1 MNTRLLSAFL
11 GLMMIMSNAQVV
23 IGSSNVSLAAILKL
37 DANNKALRIPNLSIT
52 SRTSTTIPIVSPVS
66 GLTIY
71 NTNTDIVNNIAKGI
85 TYWGS
90 DNQYHS
96 QATPTATEAAIS
108 SSQIPL
114 LIFSAAIGQKP
125 ITPLGSAFGGSR
137 VALTL
142 TTPEIIMDKY
152 SGWNVST
159 SEYKIPATGIYMIEF
174 VANMSN
180 TGNVGGTTILEL
192 YKAGITTLIAT
203 SYGGFNPLT
212 NRMYTTLTTT
222 QNLTVNELLNF
233 KYWFTANNYR
243 MESGTLNIYKYQ

>member
-1 MNTRLLSAFL
+1 MKTKLLSAFL
-11 GLMMIMSNAQVV
+11 GLMLIMSNAQVV
-23 IGSSNVSLAAILKL
+23 IGSGNVSLPAILKL
-37 DANNKALRIPNLSIT
+37 DANNKALRIPNLSVT
-52 SRTSTTIPIVSPVS
+52 SRTNAVTPIVSPVS
-66 GLTIY
+66 GLAIY
-71 NTNTDIVNNIAKGI
+71 NTNMDIVNNIAKGI

-96 QATPTATEAAIS
+96 QATSTATEAAIS

-125 ITPLGSAFGGSR
+125 ITPLGSAFGGSN

-142 TTPEIIMDKY
+142 TAPEIIIDKY
-152 SGWNVST
+152 FGWNNST
-159 SEYKIPATGIYMIEF
+159 NEYKIPANGIYMIEF

-180 TGNVGGTTILEL
+180 TGNAGGTTVLLL
-192 YKAGITTLIAT
+192 YKAGTATLVT
-203 SYGGFNPLT
+203 QSLGGFNPLT

-222 QNLTVNELLNF
+222 QNLILNELLNF